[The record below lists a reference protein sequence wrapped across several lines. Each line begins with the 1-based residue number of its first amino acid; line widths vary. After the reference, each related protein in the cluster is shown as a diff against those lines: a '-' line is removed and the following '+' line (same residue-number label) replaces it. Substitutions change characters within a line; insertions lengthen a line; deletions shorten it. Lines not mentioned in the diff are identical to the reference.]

1 MLRKVDN
8 SEGAG
13 LNGGG
18 KDDVEEVLVVG
29 LAGGL
34 PELFLGFG
42 IVTALCRRTS
52 WAKATTLMAIG
63 NSRPDLATTST
74 DATIKK
80 YASAKRA
87 SHTEYTYQTTTTM
100 SQS

>member
-1 MLRKVDN
+1 MLRKADS

-18 KDDVEEVLVVG
+18 KDDDVEEVLVLG
-29 LAGGL
+29 LAAGL

-52 WAKATTLMAIG
+52 PGKATTLIAIG
-63 NSRPDLATTST
+63 NLAIKSRNS
-74 DATIKK
+74 KQ
-80 YASAKRA
+80 Y
-87 SHTEYTYQTTTTM
+87 E
-100 SQS
+100 